1 MTRALRLLRSILIS
15 ITLVIARSTPLAI
28 RIARLIPVRTALFI
42 ARSTPFRFARSIPV
56 LVAIPI
62 ALAFAAP
69 GVTAQDGGPAR
80 RAVMVPVETA
90 LSADTVTVGD
100 RFAAVVTA
108 WFPPGS
114 WLEMEAPAD
123 SGRVQFIA
131 PPRTSVIDST
141 SGRMRV
147 DLRMVAWRTDLPD
160 TLLVHARMVMPD
172 GTSRAIVTV
181 IRLPHVRSVLP
192 ADTTKHVPRGPKDV
206 WGPSRPWTAI
216 AILAAILFLLLF
228 LAILAW
234 VWIRRRGRRRSA
246 QSYRTPREAA
256 LAMLE
261 EARTSGLAE
270 AGEWKAFYSLV
281 SAALRRYAMATHTR
295 WSTDLTTRELLE
307 EMRADRVD
315 EEQLAT
321 LAHLLRVADLAKFAR
336 GARTL
341 DDARRDLDA
350 ARNWVERFGRPESAA
365 EEGGEGDDDRDLATA
380 GAGAGEAAR

>member
-1 MTRALRLLRSILIS
+1 MTRAHRLRRSIPIAPSIPILI
-15 ITLVIARSTPLAI
+15 AI
-28 RIARLIPVRTALFI
+28 SIARLISV
-42 ARSTPFRFARSIPV
+42 ARSIPV

-62 ALAFAAP
+62 ARPIPIARSFPILIAIPIALAFAATTP
-69 GVTAQDGGPAR
+69 LRAQDGGPSR
-80 RAVMVPVETA
+80 RAVMVPMETV

-108 WFPPGS
+108 WFPPGA

-123 SGRVQFIA
+123 SDRVQLIT
-131 PPRTSVIDST
+131 PPKTSVIDSAG
-141 SGRMRV
+141 GRLRV
-147 DLRMVAWRTDLPD
+147 DLRMVAWRAGIPDSLP
-160 TLLVHARMVMPD
+160 VRARMGMPD
-172 GTSRAIVTV
+172 GTSRAIETV

-192 ADTTKHVPRGPKDV
+192 ADTTRHVPRGPKDV
-206 WGPSRPWTAI
+206 WGPSRPWTAL
-216 AILAAILFLLLF
+216 AILAAILVLLLL
-228 LAILAW
+228 LAVLAW
-234 VWIRRRGRRRSA
+234 VLIRRRRRRRLA
-246 QSYRTPREAA
+246 GPYRTPREAA

-315 EEQLAT
+315 EAHLAP

-350 ARNWVERFGRPESAA
+350 ARRWVESFGRPEPA
-365 EEGGEGDDDRDLATA
+365 EEDGEGDGDLATA
-380 GAGAGEAAR
+380 GAGAGEGAR